1 MRASIGGIVNLF
13 MIAVFIV
20 IISSFLLFNVSYA
33 KSYRVKNKIIETYE
47 QYEGNCKSQN
57 SSCYKAIK
65 EYEDRLGYN
74 LKTKI
79 SSTADGQ
86 EYCVDDLGYCA
97 LEIKEDY
104 NAPNAYT
111 YRIRTE
117 ISVRFPLIEN
127 IMGIGKFK
135 IVGLTKTIYK
145 T

>member
-47 QYEGNCKSQN
+47 QYEGNCKSKN

-65 EYEDRLGYN
+65 DYEDRLGYN

-79 SSTADGQ
+79 SETADGQ
-86 EYCVDDLGYCA
+86 EYCVDELGYCA
-97 LEIKEDY
+97 LEIRDLN

-135 IVGLTKTIYK
+135 TVGVTKTIYK

>member
-20 IISSFLLFNVSYA
+20 LISSFLLFNVSYA

-47 QYEGNCKSQN
+47 QYEGNCRSTN
-57 SSCYKAIK
+57 SSCYKKIK
-65 EYEDRLGYN
+65 EYEDMIGYN
-74 LKTKI
+74 LKTNI
-79 SSTADGQ
+79 SNTQDGQ

-97 LEIKEDY
+97 LEISEG
-104 NAPNAYT
+104 NNAYT